1 MAYSLNI
8 LDFKSMISLDLMNC
22 YNKIKYDLDKDVKSK
37 LSDYSTDDI
46 LREMIINLNRKICI
60 KINKAIELNMLELN
74 QFFTSNTSSLKSN
87 DKEHMKMLFI
97 KSFCYYLP
105 NITLNSNLQQNNGIG
120 MFISTDWYL
129 DCNQINYIK

>member
-8 LDFKSMISLDLMNC
+8 LDFKSMISLDLMNY

-46 LREMIINLNRKICI
+46 LREMIINLNRKMCI

-87 DKEHMKMLFI
+87 DKEHMKMLII

>member
-105 NITLNSNLQQNNGIG
+105 NTTLNSNLQQNNGIG